1 MEKISKAIGSLCSPI
16 IAMKKSN
23 IWSLNSEEYGGCEF
37 VYKMNRI
44 NRTTVGA
51 K

>member
-1 MEKISKAIGSLCSPI
+1 MEKISKAIGTLCSPI

-23 IWSLNSEEYGGCEF
+23 IWSLKVEDYGGCEF
-37 VYKMNRI
+37 VCKVERI